1 MTSLSTMLHS
11 ILISTGRGFS
21 LSLSLLSTLGFSLSL
36 SILST
41 LGFSLAKTDF
51 VAKFDVSTTVAPF

>member
-11 ILISTGRGFS
+11 ILISTGKGFR
-21 LSLSLLSTLGFSLSL
+21 LSL